1 MVLARVSH
9 AGSFPA
15 VKLDVREKG
24 IANIELR
31 EDNRTAA
38 SLRWRLLLVDRLEV
52 SAVIVIIG

>member
-1 MVLARVSH
+1 
-9 AGSFPA
+9 

-31 EDNRTAA
+31 EDNGTAA